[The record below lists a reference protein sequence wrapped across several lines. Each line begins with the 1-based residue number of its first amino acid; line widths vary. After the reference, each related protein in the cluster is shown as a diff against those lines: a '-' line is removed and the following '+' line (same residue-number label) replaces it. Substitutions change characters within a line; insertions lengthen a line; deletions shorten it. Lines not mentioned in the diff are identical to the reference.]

1 MAIAT
6 VNATYI
12 GYGSNNPTINPSQ
25 GQIAAGQDS
34 GILAKTLVATA
45 VVTGDSSSTSS
56 TINLIDG
63 VQKLAQYPVTVPF
76 TNVTAPAT
84 INGTANQAVY
94 SGVGATTQFA
104 VGNSIVFSGFANGAN
119 NGTFT
124 INAIS
129 ANSVTVT
136 NASSVLE
143 GPNYG
148 ALGIVYKGPTI
159 AAIDISRSA
168 NADTAPAG
176 VGVVGAHNISNISFT
191 CDYSGTFSGT
201 MGLIFVIY
209 FAS

>member
-6 VNATYI
+6 VNASYI
-12 GYGSNNPTINPSQ
+12 GYGGLNPALGPVQ

-34 GILAKTLVATA
+34 GPLAKTLVATA

-63 VQKLAQYPVTVPF
+63 IQKIAQYPITIPF

-84 INGTANQAVY
+84 IGGVANQAVY
-94 SGVGATTQFA
+94 SGIGATTQLA
-104 VGNSIVFSGFANGAN
+104 VGASIVFSGFSNGGN

-124 INAIS
+124 INVIS
-129 ANSVTVT
+129 TNSVTVT

-143 GPNYG
+143 GPNYSAQG
-148 ALGIVYKGPTI
+148 LSYKGPVI
-159 AAIDISRSA
+159 AAIDISRSSV
-168 NADTAPAG
+168 NDTAAAG
-176 VGVVGAHNISNISFT
+176 IGVVGAHGISNTSFT
-191 CDYSGTFSGT
+191 CDYSATFSGT
-201 MGLIFVIY
+201 MGLVFVIY